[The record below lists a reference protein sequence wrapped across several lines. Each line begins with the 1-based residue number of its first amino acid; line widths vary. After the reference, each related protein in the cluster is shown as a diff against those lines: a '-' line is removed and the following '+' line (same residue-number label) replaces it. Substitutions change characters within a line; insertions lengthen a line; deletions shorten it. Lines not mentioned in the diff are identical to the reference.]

1 MLVYIAAKN
10 QHMVLFNDN
19 SEHIFLTLK
28 IRIMQK
34 DILINKEIVHLEHE
48 KSLSF
53 IHDHIQYFI
62 CFSMYHDNYHK
73 YVRYILPDHY
83 LTIGNRIDHDIC
95 LQDKNLNQPL
105 IFNLKKMQYEYQG
118 AIYSFSEGQ
127 IFEIINLRFT
137 IHPDFIMINQPQN
150 CFVNLNTFNI
160 KDNFQTPILKVSEP
174 FRRRFRPYDQLQ
186 KFKLS
191 LDKPDNMP
199 VYEPMPLALIL
210 IPSILMS
217 SASLIN
223 GLIMTYNALL
233 NQRKVLEI
241 IPMLIMPLTMVFSS
255 CLVLPLQRKFEQK
268 RFKNKCQKRNDKFR
282 KMLQERKLQ
291 LTNYKKLYVKII
303 EERFFTFMMLY
314 NKAIKLDEILWSK
327 TNDQDDFLKI
337 MLGKAIYDINIDHQ
351 EIEIIKED
359 DVYCIYSEFIKDITK
374 IESYFL
380 IDLKRY
386 KIIAIV
392 DEKKI
397 LDFIILQLTIFHHP
411 EDILLCIICNRE
423 FLNKHNYFR
432 YIPHLLHRHERMLIC
447 DKLKIN
453 KIKEIETNKKI
464 IVINCFPKIKID
476 FPGLCINVYEH
487 LDDVNNFNEAIIT
500 KDKLI
505 FKDFSFQTYKYIP
518 ASANLE
524 KLYMKINDL
533 YQQERKKQHEISLF
547 DVLGI
552 NFPEDID
559 ILANWSQN
567 HTYDGISQAI
577 GLDEDDHIIY
587 LDLSAKRQGPHGIIA
602 GSTGSGKSEL
612 IISYFMSLC
621 LKYDPYHLQLMIIDF
636 KGGGIIQAFAN
647 NRYKIP
653 HLVQTMT
660 NLNKTDIKRC
670 LINLQNECLR
680 RQIYFKKMADILNMP
695 SMDIDSYQLYH
706 DQQNELPMLAHLIII
721 VDEFA
726 ELKQSHHDF
735 IYQLISIARIGR
747 SLGIHLILSTQKPKG
762 VIDEQIFANT
772 HFVICL
778 KVQNKEDS
786 MELLSNDKAYRLKKC
801 GEFILSY
808 DENQIYA
815 QSGYG
820 MMPFDKAVN
829 KNKVQILDE
838 MQNIIHERAFSSI
851 KRTSQIEY
859 IGVKMANIPLPSKI
873 MPLWNVPLSNIS
885 NEQITYYRE
894 KGILLGIVD
903 DFYHNE
909 QNYLYHWKKPLITF
923 IPSKESQAGFLKMY
937 LFNMMKIKDPYGL
950 EAYIIDD
957 GLLLDK
963 FLEEKC
969 WIEKIEDQEQ
979 LVNFFRFNLK
989 TKKNKL
995 IIFSNIH
1002 RFYNTYETQ
1011 LQEFYDMLTNYELYN
1026 IQILI
1031 MAYSANALAAKIMN
1045 LVSNR
1050 ISIGVNDKQEL
1061 FDIFNTNEGMELDLE
1076 HTYGLYKDKNLLPFI
1091 KIDINDDEFITMVK
1105 RRNYFKQHKILKM
1118 PKHITLSKIIKG
1130 CLGIGIS
1137 YLNYQPILIS
1147 DFPLLVIGKDLSC
1160 LNKLLENCIKQDIK
1174 VSKDLNEHAKV
1185 YIINVAEY
1193 QRLSD
1198 SNYYLYRIWIG
1209 PGFKEQY
1216 YFNYLVKDD
1225 LALNEGILEFQ
1236 GNYQR
1241 VRIYDQ

>member
-19 SEHIFLTLK
+19 SEHIFFSLK
-28 IRIMQK
+28 IRMMK
-34 DILINKEIVHLEHE
+34 KYILINKEKIHLEHE
-48 KSLSF
+48 KSLTF
-53 IHDHIQYFI
+53 IHDHIHYFI

-73 YVRYILPDHY
+73 YKRYLLPDHY

-95 LQDKNLNQPL
+95 LQDINLNQPL
-105 IFNLKKMQYEYQG
+105 IFNLEKMQYEYQG
-118 AIYSFSEGQ
+118 IIYSFSEGQ

-150 CFVNLNTFNI
+150 CFVNLNIFNT
-160 KDNFQTPILKVSEP
+160 KVNFKKPIVHGSEP
-174 FRRRFRPYDQLQ
+174 FTRRFKPYDQLQ
-186 KFKLS
+186 TYKLS
-191 LDKPDNMP
+191 LEKPDNMP
-199 VYEPMPLALIL
+199 VYEPMPLSLIL

-233 NQRKVLEI
+233 NQRKMLEI
-241 IPMLIMPLTMVFSS
+241 IPMLIMPLTMVASS
-255 CLVLPLQRKFEQK
+255 CMVLPLQRKFEQN
-268 RFKNKCQKRNDKFR
+268 RFKIKCQKRNDKFR
-282 KMLQERKLQ
+282 KMLKERNLQ
-291 LTNYKKLYVKII
+291 LLNYKKLYVKII
-303 EERFFTFMMLY
+303 EERFFTFTVLY
-314 NKAIKLDEILWSK
+314 KKAIKLDEILWSK
-327 TNDQDDFLKI
+327 TSDQDDFLKI
-337 MLGKAIYDINIDHQ
+337 MLGKTVYDIDINFQDID
-351 EIEIIKED
+351 IATDD
-359 DVYCIYSEFIKDITK
+359 DVYCTYKEFIKDISK
-374 IESYFL
+374 IETYFL
-380 IDLKRY
+380 IDLKQY
-386 KIIAIV
+386 KMIAVV

-397 LDFIILQLTIFHHP
+397 LDFMILQLTIFHHP
-411 EDILLCIICNRE
+411 EDVLLCIICSKE
-423 FLNKHNYFR
+423 YLNKHNYFR
-432 YIPHLLHRHERMLIC
+432 YIPHLLYRHERMLIC

-453 KIKEIETNKKI
+453 KIKEIETTKKI
-464 IVINCFPKIKID
+464 IVINCLSKVKINFPC
-476 FPGLCINVYEH
+476 LCINVYDH

-518 ASANLE
+518 ASENLE
-524 KLYMKINDL
+524 KLYIKINNL
-533 YQQERKKQHEISLF
+533 YQQERKKQHEVSLF

-552 NFPEDID
+552 NLAEDID
-559 ILANWSQN
+559 VLANWSQN
-567 HTYDGISQAI
+567 HTYDGIIQAI
-577 GLDEDDHIIY
+577 GLDEADHIIY
-587 LDLSAKRQGPHGIIA
+587 LDLSSKGQGPHGIIA

-647 NRYKIP
+647 NRYNIP

-660 NLNKTDIKRC
+660 NLNNTEIKRC

-695 SMDIDSYQLYH
+695 SMDIDNYQLYH
-706 DQQNELPMLAHLIII
+706 DQQKELPMLAHLVII

-726 ELKQSHHDF
+726 ELKQNHHDF

-762 VIDEQIFANT
+762 IIDEQIFANT

-786 MELLSNDKAYRLKKC
+786 MELLGNDKAYKLKKC

-820 MMPFDKAVN
+820 MIPFDNAIN
-829 KNKVQILDE
+829 KNKVQVLDE
-838 MQNIIHERAFSSI
+838 MHNIVHERAFSSI
-851 KRTSQIEY
+851 KRKSQIEC
-859 IGVKMANIPLPSKI
+859 IGEKIAKVSLPYKI
-873 MPLWNVPLSNIS
+873 KPLWNVPLSTICS
-885 NEQITYYRE
+885 KQIIYYRE
-894 KGILLGIVD
+894 KGIMIGVLD

-909 QNYLYHWKKPLITF
+909 QKYLYHWKKPLITF
-923 IPSKESQAGFLKMY
+923 IASKERHADFLKMY

-957 GLLLDK
+957 GLLFDDFLD
-963 FLEEKC
+963 EKC
-969 WIEKIEDQEQ
+969 WIEKIEDKEQ
-979 LVNFFRFNLK
+979 LINFFRFNLK
-989 TKKNKL
+989 TKIPKL
-995 IIFSNIH
+995 IIFTNIH
-1002 RFYNTYETQ
+1002 RFYNNYEEQ
-1011 LQEFYDMLTNYELYN
+1011 ILEFYDMLTNYELYN

-1045 LVSNR
+1045 LISNR
-1050 ISIGVNDKQEL
+1050 ISIGLNDKQEL
-1061 FDIFNTNEGMELDLE
+1061 FDIFNTNEGIELDLE
-1076 HTYGLYKDKNLLPFI
+1076 RTYGLYKEKNLLPFI
-1091 KIDINDDEFITMVK
+1091 KIDINDEEFALMLKK
-1105 RRNYFKQHKILKM
+1105 RNFPKQHKIQKM
-1118 PKHITLSKIIKG
+1118 SKYVKLSKNIKG

-1147 DFPLLVIGKDLSC
+1147 EFPLLVIGKDPSC
-1160 LNKLLENCIKQDIK
+1160 LNKFLKKCIKQDIK
-1174 VSKDLNEHAKV
+1174 VSNNLQEKTKV
-1185 YIINVAEY
+1185 YVINILEY
-1193 QRLSD
+1193 QKLSD
-1198 SNYYLYRIWIG
+1198 SNYYSYRIWVG

-1216 YFNYLVKDD
+1216 YFNFMLKDD
-1225 LALNEGILEFQ
+1225 LAQNEAILEFQ
-1236 GNYQR
+1236 GSYQR
-1241 VRIYDQ
+1241 VRLYDQ